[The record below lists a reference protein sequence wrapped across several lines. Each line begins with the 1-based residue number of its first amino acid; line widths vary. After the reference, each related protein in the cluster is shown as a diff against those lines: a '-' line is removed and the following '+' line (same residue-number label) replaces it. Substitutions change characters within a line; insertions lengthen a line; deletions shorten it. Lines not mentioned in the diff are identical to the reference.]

1 MLGAKLRAAG
11 AVAVMF
17 TAAASLTPQ
26 RAEAYPIDCAILLC
40 LAGGWPASAEC
51 SRARA
56 EFVRRITPWPVE
68 PPLQVWRCPM
78 HTTAGLDDALGGTQ
92 GAMTRLAAALSRANP
107 QQGFEQSV
115 PEVAPT
121 VLYTVDR
128 DMRLGAILLQ
138 VQVEGDAADIDISGP
153 EFDFVRSI
161 RVWHV
166 VASQHQGRDDCI
178 HSDGTRLGQ
187 YTIQGQYHWQRSHV
201 GTLPPAFGHNPTG
214 WCSSYRYRAVFVD
227 WRDHEGNYGYE
238 RVDY

>member
-1 MLGAKLRAAG
+1 MMF
-11 AVAVMF
+11 AVA
-17 TAAASLTPQ
+17 AAASLTPQ

-68 PPLQVWRCPM
+68 PPLQIWRCPM

-92 GAMTRLAAALSRANP
+92 GAMTRLVAAISRANP
-107 QQGFEQSV
+107 QQGLEQSV
-115 PEVAPT
+115 PEVAPA
-121 VLYTVDR
+121 VLHAVDR
-128 DMRLGAILLQ
+128 EALLGAILHQ

-187 YTIQGQYHWQRSHV
+187 YTTQGQYHWQRSHV

>member
-1 MLGAKLRAAG
+1 MLGAKLRAVG
-11 AVAVMF
+11 ATAIMF
-17 TAAASLTPQ
+17 AAAASFTPQ
-26 RAEAYPIDCAILLC
+26 RVEAYPIDCAILLC

-78 HTTAGLDDALGGTQ
+78 HTTVRLDDVPVGTQ
-92 GAMTRLAAALSRANP
+92 GAMTRLIAAISGTNP
-107 QQGFEQSV
+107 QQGSEQSV
-115 PEVAPT
+115 PEVAPA
-121 VLYTVDR
+121 VLHAVDR
-128 DMRLGAILLQ
+128 SAFLDAILHQ
-138 VQVEGDAADIDISGP
+138 VQAEGEPADIDISGP

-227 WRDHEGNYGYE
+227 WRDHEGHYGYE

>member
-1 MLGAKLRAAG
+1 MFRGEFRAAG
-11 AVAVMF
+11 ATAILLAV
-17 TAAASLTPQ
+17 AASLTPQ

-78 HTTAGLDDALGGTQ
+78 HTTAGLGDASPGMPD
-92 GAMTRLAAALSRANP
+92 AMTRLAAVIRLANP
-107 QQGFEQSV
+107 QQEPAQLLPGAE
-115 PEVAPT
+115 PA
-121 VLYTVDR
+121 VLRTTDR
-128 DMRLGAILLQ
+128 DALLGAILHQ
-138 VQVEGDAADIDISGP
+138 VQVEGDPADIDISGP

-166 VASQHQGRDDCI
+166 VASQHQGRDDCVQ
-178 HSDGTRLGQ
+178 SDGTRLGQ
-187 YTIQGQYHWQRSHV
+187 YTTQGQYHWQRSHL

-214 WCSSYRYRAVFVD
+214 WCPTYRYRAVYVD

>member
-1 MLGAKLRAAG
+1 M
-11 AVAVMF
+11 MF
-17 TAAASLTPQ
+17 VAAASLTPQ

-92 GAMTRLAAALSRANP
+92 EVMTRLTAALSRANP

-115 PEVAPT
+115 PEIAPA
-121 VLYTVDR
+121 VLHTVDR
-128 DMRLGAILLQ
+128 ETLLGAILRQ
-138 VQVEGDAADIDISGP
+138 AQVEGDAADIDISGP

-187 YTIQGQYHWQRSHV
+187 YTTQGQYHWQRSHV
-201 GTLPPAFGHNPTG
+201 GTLPPAFGHNPAG
-214 WCSSYRYRAVFVD
+214 WCSSYSYRAVFVD

>member
-1 MLGAKLRAAG
+1 MLGARLRAAG
-11 AVAVMF
+11 ATAMMF
-17 TAAASLTPQ
+17 VAAASLTPQ

-68 PPLQVWRCPM
+68 PPLQIWRCPM

-92 GAMTRLAAALSRANP
+92 GAMTRLAAALGRANP
-107 QQGFEQSV
+107 QQGLEQSV
-115 PEVAPT
+115 PEVAPA
-121 VLYTVDR
+121 VLHAVDR
-128 DMRLGAILLQ
+128 DTLLGAILLQ

>member
-11 AVAVMF
+11 ATVMIF
-17 TAAASLTPQ
+17 VAAASLTPQ

-92 GAMTRLAAALSRANP
+92 GAMTRLVAAISRANP

-115 PEVAPT
+115 PEVAPA
-121 VLYTVDR
+121 VLHAADR
-128 DMRLGAILLQ
+128 DTLLGAILRQ

-178 HSDGTRLGQ
+178 QSDGTRLGQ
-187 YTIQGQYHWQRSHV
+187 YTAQGQYHWQRSHV

>member
-1 MLGAKLRAAG
+1 MMVA
-11 AVAVMF
+11 AVASF
-17 TAAASLTPQ
+17 TPQ

-78 HTTAGLDDALGGTQ
+78 HTTVRLDDAPGGTRQ
-92 GAMTRLAAALSRANP
+92 PMTRLIAAISGASP
-107 QQGFEQSV
+107 QQGVQQSV
-115 PEVAPT
+115 PEIGPAVFHT
-121 VLYTVDR
+121 VGREALLDS
-128 DMRLGAILLQ
+128 ILHQ
-138 VQVEGDAADIDISGP
+138 VQVEGDPADIDISGP

-166 VASQHQGRDDCI
+166 VASQRQGRDDCI
-178 HSDGTRLGQ
+178 RSDGTRLGQ
-187 YTIQGQYHWQRSHV
+187 YTTQGQYHWQRSHV

-214 WCSSYRYRAVFVD
+214 WCSSYSYRAVFVD